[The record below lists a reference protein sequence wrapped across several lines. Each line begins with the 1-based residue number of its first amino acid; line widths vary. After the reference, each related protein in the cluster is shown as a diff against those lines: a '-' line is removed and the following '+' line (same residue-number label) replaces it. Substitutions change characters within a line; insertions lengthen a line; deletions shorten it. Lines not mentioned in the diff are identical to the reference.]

1 MDKIKLTLI
10 SVAGLITGAGITYV
24 IIHEYFI
31 TVPAYVSTR
40 IENAHLA
47 GITSVPIQHPLG
59 QGEKIDLTLSI
70 VNASE
75 EDALEKEAENDLSN
89 AGFSVVSVSRTTN
102 RPEVSTLRYKRDKQ
116 PNVDLLLEWLTD
128 DYGKLVAEPT
138 LPENKTYDA
147 ELTIGTFN

>member
-47 GITSVPIQHPLG
+47 GITSVPIRHPLG

>member
-40 IENAHLA
+40 TENAHLA
-47 GITSVPIQHPLG
+47 GITSVPIRHPLG

>member
-89 AGFSVVSVSRTTN
+89 AGFSVVSASRASQWSDIT
-102 RPEVSTLRYKRDKQ
+102 RL
-116 PNVDLLLEWLTD
+116 
-128 DYGKLVAEPT
+128 
-138 LPENKTYDA
+138 
-147 ELTIGTFN
+147 